1 MGCRQVD
8 PGKGK
13 TTLRQ
18 AAEAKGVFETSPSE
32 APATDISAGG
42 TAIDL
47 VIQSL
52 EDSKCEDLVSIDL
65 TGKSAIAD
73 FMVVVSGRSNRH
85 VMAIADHLLR
95 HIKEHGL
102 GSAKVEGLQHG
113 DWVLIDTGD
122 IIVHIF
128 RPEIRSFYNIEKMWT
143 VGDGGDATIH

>member
-1 MGCRQVD
+1 M
-8 PGKGK
+8 
-13 TTLRQ
+13 
-18 AAEAKGVFETSPSE
+18 
-32 APATDISAGG
+32 
-42 TAIDL
+42 
-47 VIQSL
+47 IQSL